1 MNDDFD
7 IRKLDELGPDSESIT
22 AKRFH
27 LSGSDDST
35 DVIQSEKFQ
44 VKVAIMNEKGFIRVV
59 FSQPVPYL
67 NMTKKDAR
75 EFASRLSKAAMV
87 K

>member
-7 IRKLDELGPDSESIT
+7 IKTLADENEQAQPVLPPNELPIPPQ
-22 AKRFH
+22 
-27 LSGSDDST
+27 
-35 DVIQSEKFQ
+35 VNQ
-44 VKVAIMNEKGFIRVV
+44 VKIGIINEGGFVKVI
-59 FSQPVPYL
+59 FSQPIPYL

-75 EFASRLSKAAMV
+75 EFASRLVKASL